1 MLLVL
6 CEALAFT
13 KSSVDLQLRMRI
25 LPSCRH
31 QDRSSKCRCGLHALD
46 MVTAEQDDSEM
57 LRLTSK
63 FLRWMI
69 VRHSR
74 PRLPPI
80 NRQRTIGQQTSQ
92 SFGCAHIPMGNRTVQ
107 IVQIKEPT

>member
-6 CEALAFT
+6 YEALAFT

-25 LPSCRH
+25 LPSFRH
-31 QDRSSKCRCGLHALD
+31 QDRSSKSRCELLALD

-57 LRLTSK
+57 LRSTSE
-63 FLRWMI
+63 FWRWMI

-80 NRQRTIGQQTSQ
+80 NRQRTIGQHTSQ
-92 SFGCAHIPMGNRTVQ
+92 SFACAHLPMGIRNVQ
-107 IVQIKEPT
+107 IVPVK